1 LKKDLVASSRVA
13 GQLPR
18 FAFDLL
24 AARLVAGAL
33 ATDHRSERTG
43 VTVLDGIGFHHGD
56 VVGADLGIVVASKLA
71 DGRVDACMF
80 RRELD
85 RGPLRNRDER
95 NPIGGSQPLEEGG
108 HRSLHDERSPGMNV
122 ADVNHEHD
130 ETSVS
135 HLKI

>member
-1 LKKDLVASSRVA
+1 V
-13 GQLPR
+13 
-18 FAFDLL
+18 
-24 AARLVAGAL
+24 
-33 ATDHRSERTG
+33 
-43 VTVLDGIGFHHGD
+43 
-56 VVGADLGIVVASKLA
+56 
-71 DGRVDACMF
+71 F

-108 HRSLHDERSPGMNV
+108 HRSLYGERSPGMNV

-135 HLKI
+135 RLKI